1 MALKENPFGGYSVIY
16 RCMAEKSSVFDMIG
30 PVMIGPSSSHTAGVV
45 RIARVATKILGGVPQ
60 HAEIIFYN
68 SFARTYEGHGSD
80 RAIIAGLLDFK
91 TDDKRIKESLELA
104 PTFGLSYTFKSV
116 GNASTLHPNS
126 IRIHITR
133 PNDEPIEVLGE
144 SKGGGIINIAE
155 VNGFKA
161 DFSASLH
168 TLIIFAEDKKGSIAF
183 IANVLAHDDCN
194 IATMSVSRKGK
205 NDLACLVIE
214 MDSGIKPVTFEYLK
228 SLTWVKEVIY
238 IPLIDL

>member
-1 MALKENPFGGYSVIY
+1 
-16 RCMAEKSSVFDMIG
+16 MIG

-45 RIARVATKILGGVPQ
+45 RIARASLRLLGGIPEE
-60 HAEIIFYN
+60 ADIIFYN

-80 RAIIAGLLDFK
+80 RAIIAGLLDYK
-91 TDDKRIKESLELA
+91 TDDKRIKDSLELA
-104 PTFGLSYTFKSV
+104 KEKGLQYHFKSI
-116 GNASTLHPNS
+116 GNASALHPNT
-126 IRIHITR
+126 IRLNLR
-133 PNDEPIEVLGE
+133 LKDKKIEVVGE

-168 TLIIFAEDKKGSIAF
+168 TLIIFAADVKGSIAF
-183 IANVLAHDDCN
+183 LANVLAHDDCN

-214 MDSGIKPVTFEYLK
+214 MDSGVKPVTLEYVR
-228 SLTWVKEVIY
+228 SLSWVKEVIY
-238 IPLIDL
+238 IPDIDR

>member
-1 MALKENPFGGYSVIY
+1 MP
-16 RCMAEKSSVFDMIG
+16 EKSSIFDMIG

-45 RIARVATKILGGVPQ
+45 RIAKVAVGILGSIPEKS
-60 HAEIIFYN
+60 EITFYN

-80 RAIIAGLLDFK
+80 RAILAGLMDFG
-91 TDDKRIKESLELA
+91 TDDIRIRVAIEIATQSGLA
-104 PTFGLSYTFKSV
+104 YHFKSV

-126 IRIHITR
+126 IRIVISKGER
-133 PNDEPIEVLGE
+133 SIEVLGE

-161 DFSASLH
+161 DFSAALN
-168 TLIIFAEDKKGSIAF
+168 TLIIFADDIKGSIAF

-205 NDLACLVIE
+205 NDLACQVIE
-214 MDSGIKPVTFEYLK
+214 MDSTLKPVTFEYLK
-228 SLTWVKEVIY
+228 SLSWVKEVIKVPA
-238 IPLIDL
+238 IVL

>member
-1 MALKENPFGGYSVIY
+1 MS
-16 RCMAEKSSVFDMIG
+16 EKSSVFDMIG

-45 RIARVATKILGGVPQ
+45 RIARAAVKLLGGIPEEADIV
-60 HAEIIFYN
+60 FYN

-91 TDDKRIKESLELA
+91 TDDKRIKDALELA
-104 PTFGLSYTFKSV
+104 KENKLHYTFKSI
-116 GNASTLHPNS
+116 GNASALHPNT
-126 IRIHITR
+126 IRL
-133 PNDEPIEVLGE
+133 NLKLGDKKIEVLGE
-144 SKGGGIINIAE
+144 SKGGGVINIAE

-168 TLIIFAEDKKGSIAF
+168 TMIIFADDVRGSIAF
-183 IANVLAHDDCN
+183 LANVLAHDDCN

-214 MDSGIKPVTFEYLK
+214 MDSGVKPVTLAYVR
-228 SLTWVKEVIY
+228 SLSWVKEVIY
-238 IPLIDL
+238 VPDIDR